1 MVVGHVELIFFLL
14 NVNGIKKAQVMQ
26 ILTEILNLSPY
37 NMKSRILFKKKIKIT
52 SNVTCVI

>member
-1 MVVGHVELIFFLL
+1 MVVGHVELIFFQL
-14 NVNGIKKAQVMQ
+14 NVYGIKKAQVMQ
-26 ILTEILNLSPY
+26 MLTQILNLSPY